1 MKRNRNCKT
10 VDWSM
15 SQVIAYNT
23 MIKRCLCI
31 INYAIFY
38 GFVFCSAI
46 YIKYKSNVTVKRY
59 RL

>member
-38 GFVFCSAI
+38 GFIFCSAI
-46 YIKYKSNVTVKRY
+46 YIKYKSNVTVK
-59 RL
+59 